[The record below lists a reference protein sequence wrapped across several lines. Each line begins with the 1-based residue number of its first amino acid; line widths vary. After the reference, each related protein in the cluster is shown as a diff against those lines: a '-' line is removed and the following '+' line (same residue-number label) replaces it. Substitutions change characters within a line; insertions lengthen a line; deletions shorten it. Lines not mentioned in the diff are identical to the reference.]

1 MLLEQITNNYAEDD
15 DDQMQEPTPK
25 GMVRTEMGRLV
36 TKAKAAADEKEFV
49 DAMNNQ
55 LKNRVKD
62 AAKYRAMMKLKSMKK
77 NK

>member
-1 MLLEQITNNYAEDD
+1 MALDQDIDID
-15 DDQMQEPTPK
+15 IDDQEQPTPK

-49 DAMNNQ
+49 EAMNNQ

-62 AAKYRAMMKLKSMKK
+62 AAKYRAMMRLKSMRK
-77 NK
+77 NKMN